1 MLPVELAQLR
11 GEGSAGGR
19 RREQSLFGGVERNGR
34 TRSTKYVASDALRA
48 RQMQNTLR

>member
-11 GEGSAGGR
+11 GEGSARGR
-19 RREQSLFGGVERNGR
+19 CRERSLFAGVEHKDR

-48 RQMQNTLR
+48 KQMQSTLR